1 VFQRVT
7 SGPTILN
14 TLPTML
20 PPPKRFWRRWGVK
33 LLLGGVTLLIVAAA
47 LAYCFPQQVLTVDSG
62 PVTAD
67 VMVVLGGGATERP
80 QRAAALFQQGEA
92 PLIICSGSGDAPTY
106 KDVLIQNG
114 VPAPDVLVETN
125 SRTTRENA
133 EFTIPLL
140 HALGT
145 HRVIIVTSW
154 FHSRR
159 ALACFEHYAPDLTF
173 YSRPSYEGY
182 RSRPDGEGQTMEGGS
197 NVSVSVFQLSAF
209 KAKQLAD
216 WREVQGYV
224 KSEYWKLLGYWVCY
238 GVWPI

>member
-1 VFQRVT
+1 VGESQ
-7 SGPTILN
+7 
-14 TLPTML
+14 
-20 PPPKRFWRRWGVK
+20 
-33 LLLGGVTLLIVAAA
+33 LLLV
-47 LAYCFPQQVLTVDSG
+47 
-62 PVTAD
+62 
-67 VMVVLGGGATERP
+67 
-80 QRAAALFQQGEA
+80 LFQQCEA
-92 PLIICSGSGDAPTY
+92 PLIICSGSGDAPAY
-106 KDVLIQNG
+106 KTILIQNG
-114 VPAPDVLVETN
+114 VPAQAISLEDK

-133 EFTIPLL
+133 EFSIRQLRLL
-140 HALGT
+140 GA